1 MGWPKGKPRS
11 PETRQRLSETRRKL
25 HADPE
30 FAARNAERAA
40 ERMRKLNADPEFAAR
55 LKVAAKAAYARRC
68 EMCFAK
74 HSARY
79 PVIRSCDED
88 GEAFYACRDT
98 DHCDAAFTGAVS

>member
-11 PETRQRLSETRRKL
+11 MESRRRMSEAHRKL
-25 HADPE
+25 H
-30 FAARNAERAA
+30 
-40 ERMRKLNADPEFAAR
+40 ADPEFAAR
-55 LKVAAKAAYARRC
+55 LKVAAKAAYVRRC

-74 HSARY
+74 HSPRY
-79 PVIRSCDED
+79 PVIRYCDED